1 MEDMSGDE
9 NRDHVLEIEK
19 VRRLDAFPQLLK
31 KLASTFDSVHLELL
45 ACVSRLSLSDI
56 PDEVVLSILQL
67 ACTDFRSVVDV
78 SRVCKRFRRIT
89 LSSSRLWAGCPLTTC
104 MPPHIIDMVASR
116 SGLHGLTVEF
126 EIGRQPIDVLTK
138 LLEYSARWSAVE
150 FARIQGLSR
159 NKNLGALVSLVN
171 KGPTHKLGS
180 GWEKRA
186 YENWTMPS
194 LQFLSDNAWI
204 PPPSFAEQVPSLV
217 KYQIAPRLPDVAKLI
232 SFLNATQGLEE
243 LQLNIQCGETD
254 DYLTTPAINM
264 RSNLP
269 ALRKLQLTLPPTA
282 WVYDDIT
289 LTEYLL
295 RMILCPGITELTLRL
310 GNEDRFTS
318 TDGCIFGIKRGFTLI
333 RDLCPC
339 LERLSLTITGA
350 AQREELYFIDD
361 ILQNLPRTIK
371 HIDLSLGHINLW
383 THSVDTFPSVS
394 ESTHPRLTS
403 LSIALH
409 RHPRQDFFSTLAEF
423 LQWRNIKLR
432 ALSVVYHE
440 NSESME
446 ESAQR
451 AFRTAGVLCDKDE

>member
-1 MEDMSGDE
+1 MDGGS
-9 NRDHVLEIEK
+9 VLTAEK
-19 VRRLDAFPQLLK
+19 VRRLEAFPQLLK
-31 KLASTFDSVHLELL
+31 KLASTFDSLHLELL
-45 ACVSRLSLSDI
+45 TCVSRLSLSDI
-56 PDEVVLSILQL
+56 PDEVLLSILQL
-67 ACTDFRSVVDV
+67 ACTDCRSVVDV

-89 LSSSRLWAGCPLTTC
+89 LSSSRLWAGCPLTTH

-116 SGLHGLTVEF
+116 SGSNGLAIEL

-159 NKNLGALVSLVN
+159 NRNFGALVSLVN

-180 GWEKRA
+180 AWEKRG

-194 LQFLSDNAWI
+194 LRFLSDNAWI

-243 LQLNIQCGETD
+243 LQLFIQCGKTD
-254 DYLTTPAINM
+254 DYLTIQAINM

-282 WVYDDIT
+282 WVYNDIT

-295 RMILCPGITELTLRL
+295 RMILSPGITEFSLQI
-310 GNEDRFTS
+310 GNEDRLTS
-318 TDGCIFGIKRGFTLI
+318 TDACIFGFKRGFTLM
-333 RDLCPC
+333 RNMCPC

-350 AQREELYFIDD
+350 AQREELYFIDN
-361 ILQNLPRTIK
+361 ILQNLPGTIE
-371 HIDLSLGHINLW
+371 HIDLSLGHINLQ
-383 THSVDTFPSVS
+383 THGVGTFPSVS
-394 ESTHPRLTS
+394 ESTHPRLTF

-409 RHPRQDFFSTLAEF
+409 RHPQHDFFSTLSDQ
-423 LQWRNIKLR
+423 LQCRKIKLR
-432 ALSVVYHE
+432 VLSVVYHAG
-440 NSESME
+440 SESME

-451 AFRTAGVLCDKDE
+451 TFRTAGVLCDDVEGK